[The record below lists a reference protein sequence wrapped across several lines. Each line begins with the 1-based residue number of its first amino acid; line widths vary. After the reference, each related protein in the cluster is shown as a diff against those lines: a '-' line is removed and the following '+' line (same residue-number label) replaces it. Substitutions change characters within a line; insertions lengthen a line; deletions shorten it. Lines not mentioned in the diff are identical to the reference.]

1 MACNSC
7 GGDISST
14 NGNCGC
20 GGNPCKACPTSTVD
34 CETLPS
40 ALDNFTRQFF
50 GTITRTE
57 VNGQIVWVLPCDLE
71 VGLPGNPRMDGE
83 GLACYFLRLFQD
95 GLVGLI
101 GPKGDTGAHGVNGQ
115 NAYTVITTA
124 FVTPTPASPTTQFNV
139 IPSAVISV
147 GQTAFIPGAGWVR
160 ITDIFQNE
168 TVFATLLENIPSPD
182 STILPGTL
190 LLPTGP
196 RGLSIT
202 GPAGAT
208 GAKGDTGAT
217 GAAGATGAPGPTGA
231 TGPAGATAT
240 NANGVVVG
248 GTTDYTMTLAFAKI
262 DFGTVDLDA
271 TLASAGTYL
280 MVARITG
287 TNGSGGEREWGFK
300 FFNSSIATDV
310 AASESYAV
318 VADSAGEQTI
328 FVTALVTTTAD
339 NQVIQVYAKTGNAG
353 GGLATQ
359 VLEYALSSFSYVKLS
374 A

>member
-14 NGNCGC
+14 NQNCGC
-20 GGNPCKACPTSTVD
+20 GGNPCKPCPSSTVD

-57 VNGQIVWVLPCDLE
+57 VNGQITWVLPCDLE
-71 VGLPGNPRMDGE
+71 VGLPGNPRVDGE

-95 GLVGLI
+95 GLVGLL
-101 GPKGDTGAHGVNGQ
+101 GPKGDTGAHGANGQ
-115 NAYTVITTA
+115 NAYTVITSA
-124 FVTPTPASPTTQFNV
+124 FNTPTPGAPTTQFTV

-147 GQTAFIPGAGWVR
+147 GQTVFIPGAGWVR

-182 STILPGTL
+182 AIIFPGTL

-208 GAKGDTGAT
+208 GAKGDQGAT
-217 GAAGATGAPGPTGA
+217 GAAGSTGAIGPTGA

-240 NANGVVVG
+240 NTNGTVVG

-262 DFGTVDLDA
+262 DFGTIDLDA
-271 TLASAGTYL
+271 TLATAGTYL

-287 TNGSGGEREWGFK
+287 TNASGGEREWGFK
-300 FFNSSIATDV
+300 FFNSTL
-310 AASESYAV
+310 AADCANTESYEV
-318 VADSAGEQTI
+318 IADSAGNQTMCI
-328 FVTALVTTTAD
+328 TALVTTTAD
-339 NQVIQVYAKTGNAG
+339 NQVIQVYAVTGNAG
-353 GGLATQ
+353 SGLASQ
-359 VLEYALSSFSYVKLS
+359 VLDYTLSSFAYVKVS